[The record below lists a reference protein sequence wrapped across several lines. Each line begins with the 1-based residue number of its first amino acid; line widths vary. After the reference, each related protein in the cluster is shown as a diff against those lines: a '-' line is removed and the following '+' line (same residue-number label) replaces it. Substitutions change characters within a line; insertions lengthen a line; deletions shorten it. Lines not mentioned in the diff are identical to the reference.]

1 MPRFQNGYDDIHQIL
16 VRRIEDARGA
26 ESAGNLPAAQGLW
39 LKAADSYK
47 LLADVE
53 PNMVDRARLYKKAGD
68 CTVRSKQLRPAPA
81 REPVPSSG
89 PPAHEPAGTADDD
102 FLRKVDGMIFRSHV
116 EWEDIGGMTETKQE
130 LRYAMGLQLAQHPP
144 GRFIEIPSRILMD
157 GPPGTGKTLLASACA
172 NMLGATFFNVKTSDL
187 LSKYFG
193 ESSQLISALYRR
205 ARDMAED
212 KGLAVIFIDEVES
225 LVPDRDQSESGAE
238 KRIVTSFLSE
248 LDGLAEKKRRSG
260 VITIVATNK
269 PAALDAA
276 ILSRMDL
283 RIHVPLPDAAT
294 RAEIFRLQTEANGF
308 EIARPLTCQ
317 ELAAMTDGKS
327 GRDIQR
333 VCKKV
338 LLNVLKE
345 CNRQVPELVA
355 RGAIKNYA
363 LQTRPFT
370 RSDFAQAFGQM
381 QDG

>member
-16 VRRIEDARGA
+16 VNRVEAARAA
-26 ESAGNLPAAQGLW
+26 ESSGNLPAAQGLW
-39 LKAADSYK
+39 LKVADSYK
-47 LLADVE
+47 LLAEVE
-53 PNMVDRARLYKKAGD
+53 PNMVDRARLFRKAGD
-68 CTVRSKQLRPAPA
+68 CAARCRELRPAPA
-81 REPVPSSG
+81 VRERPAPSGS
-89 PPAHEPAGTADDD
+89 PPAHEPAGAAEDD
-102 FLRKVDGMIFRSHV
+102 FGRKVDGMIFRSQV
-116 EWEDIGGMTETKQE
+116 KWEEIGGMTETKQE

-205 ARDMAED
+205 ARDIAED

-225 LVPDRDQSESGAE
+225 LVPDRDVSESGAE

-269 PAALDAA
+269 PAALDEA

-308 EIARPLTCQ
+308 EVARPLTCE
-317 ELAAMTDGKS
+317 ELAGMTDGKS

-355 RGAIKNYA
+355 RGQIKQYA

-370 RSDFAQAFGQM
+370 RKDFVQAFGQM
-381 QDG
+381 

>member
-1 MPRFQNGYDDIHQIL
+1 
-16 VRRIEDARGA
+16 
-26 ESAGNLPAAQGLW
+26 
-39 LKAADSYK
+39 
-47 LLADVE
+47 
-53 PNMVDRARLYKKAGD
+53 MV
-68 CTVRSKQLRPAPA
+68 
-81 REPVPSSG
+81 
-89 PPAHEPAGTADDD
+89 
-102 FLRKVDGMIFRSHV
+102 FRSQV
-116 EWEDIGGMTETKQE
+116 RWEDIGGMAETKQE
-130 LRYAMGLQLAQHPP
+130 LRYAMGLQLARQPA
-144 GRFIEIPSRILMD
+144 GRFIEIPSRILLD

-205 ARDMAED
+205 ARDVAED

-225 LVPDRDQSESGAE
+225 LVPDRDAADSGAE

-260 VITIVATNK
+260 VITIVATNR
-269 PAALDAA
+269 PGTLDPA

-283 RIHVPLPDAAT
+283 RIHVPLPDPAT

-308 EIARPLTCQ
+308 EVAKPLTCA

-338 LLNVLKE
+338 ILNVLKE
-345 CNRQVPELVA
+345 CNQRVPELVA
-355 RGAIKNYA
+355 SGEIVRYA
-363 LQTRPFT
+363 LQTRALT
-370 RSDFAQAFGQM
+370 KVDFAKAFCESGAA
-381 QDG
+381 

>member
-1 MPRFQNGYDDIHQIL
+1 MPRFQNGYDDLHQLL

-26 ESAGNLPAAQGLW
+26 EAAGNLPAAQGLW

-47 LLADVE
+47 QLADAE
-53 PNMVDRARLYKKAGD
+53 PNMVDRARLFKKAGD
-68 CTVRSKQLRPAPA
+68 CTVRSRQLRPVAP
-81 REPVPSSG
+81 REPAPSNG
-89 PPAHEPAGTADDD
+89 PAHEPAESAEDD
-102 FLRKVDGMIFRSHV
+102 FLRKVDGMIFRSQV
-116 EWEDIGGMTETKQE
+116 QWDDIGGMTATKQE

-172 NMLGATFFNVKTSDL
+172 NMLGAIFFNVKTSDL

-205 ARDMAED
+205 ARDIAED

-225 LVPDRDQSESGAE
+225 LVPDRDRSESGAE

-308 EIARPLTCQ
+308 EVARPLTC
-317 ELAAMTDGKS
+317 EDLAAMTDGKS

-355 RGAIKNYA
+355 SGGIKQYA
-363 LQTRPFT
+363 LRTRPFT
-370 RSDFAQAFGQM
+370 RSDFAQAFAEL
-381 QDG
+381 

>member
-26 ESAGNLPAAQGLW
+26 ETAGNLPAAQGLW

-47 LLADVE
+47 LLADTE
-53 PNMVDRARLYKKAGD
+53 PNMVDRARLFKKAGD
-68 CTVRSKQLRPAPA
+68 CAARSKRLRPPAPPRETAPA
-81 REPVPSSG
+81 GSPT
-89 PPAHEPAGTADDD
+89 AHEPAEAAEDD
-102 FLRKVDGMIFRSHV
+102 FLRKVDGMIFRSQV
-116 EWEDIGGMTETKQE
+116 QWDDIGGMTETKQE
-130 LRYAMGLQLAQHPP
+130 LRYAMGLQLAQPSP

-205 ARDMAED
+205 ARDLAED

-225 LVPDRDQSESGAE
+225 LVPDRDRSESGAE

-269 PAALDAA
+269 AAALDAA

-308 EIARPLTCQ
+308 EVARPLTC
-317 ELAAMTDGKS
+317 EDLAAMTDGRS

-355 RGAIKNYA
+355 SGAIKQYA
-363 LQTRPFT
+363 LRTRPFT
-370 RSDFAQAFGQM
+370 RADFVQAFAEL
-381 QDG
+381 

>member
-1 MPRFQNGYDDIHQIL
+1 MPRFQNGYDEVRSVL
-16 VRRIEDARGA
+16 VRRIDDARAA
-26 ESAGNLPAAQGLW
+26 ESAGNLTAARGCWQRAGE
-39 LKAADSYK
+39 SYR
-47 LLADVE
+47 LLADAE
-53 PNMVDRARLYKKAGD
+53 SNMIDRARLFKKAAD
-68 CTVRSKQLRPAPA
+68 CAARATNLNGAPRPSA
-81 REPVPSSG
+81 
-89 PPAHEPAGTADDD
+89 AHEIGAAAGED
-102 FLRKVDGMIFRSHV
+102 FARKIDAMIYRSQV
-116 EWEDIGGMTETKQE
+116 RWEDIGGITETKQE
-130 LRYAMGLQLAQHPP
+130 LRYAMGLQLARQPA
-144 GRFIEIPSRILMD
+144 GRIIEIPSRILLD

-205 ARDMAED
+205 ARDVAED

-225 LVPDRDQSESGAE
+225 LVPDRDASDSGAE

-269 PAALDAA
+269 PGALDPA

-294 RAEIFRLQTEANGF
+294 REEIFRLQTEANGF
-308 EIARPLTCQ
+308 EVAKPLTCA
-317 ELAAMTDGKS
+317 ELASMTEGRS

-345 CNRQVPELVA
+345 CNQRVPELVA
-355 RGAIKNYA
+355 SGEIARYA

-370 RSDFAQAFGQM
+370 RSDFAKAFSELEVA
-381 QDG
+381 

>member
-1 MPRFQNGYDDIHQIL
+1 MPRFQNGYDEVRSVL
-16 VRRIEDARGA
+16 VRRIDDARAA
-26 ESAGNLPAAQGLW
+26 ETSGNLPAARGLW
-39 LKAADSYK
+39 QKAGESYR
-47 LLADVE
+47 LLADAE
-53 PNMVDRARLYKKAGD
+53 SNMIDRARLFKKAAD
-68 CTVRSKQLRPAPA
+68 CAARAGQLNAPRA
-81 REPVPSSG
+81 PV
-89 PPAHEPAGTADDD
+89 AHETGQPAEED
-102 FLRKVDGMIFRSHV
+102 FSRKIDAMIFRSQV
-116 EWEDIGGMTETKQE
+116 RWEDIGGMSETKQE
-130 LRYAMGLQLAQHPP
+130 LRYAMGLQLARQPA
-144 GRFIEIPSRILMD
+144 GRLIEIPSRILMD

-205 ARDMAED
+205 ARDVAED

-225 LVPDRDQSESGAE
+225 LVPDRDASDSGAE

-269 PAALDAA
+269 PGTLDPA

-294 RAEIFRLQTEANGF
+294 REEIFRLQTEANGF
-308 EIARPLTCQ
+308 EVAKPLTCA
-317 ELAAMTDGKS
+317 ELAEMTEGKS

-345 CNRQVPELVA
+345 CNRRVPELVA
-355 RGAIKNYA
+355 TGEITRYA

-370 RSDFAQAFGQM
+370 RADFTQAFGEL
-381 QDG
+381 DV